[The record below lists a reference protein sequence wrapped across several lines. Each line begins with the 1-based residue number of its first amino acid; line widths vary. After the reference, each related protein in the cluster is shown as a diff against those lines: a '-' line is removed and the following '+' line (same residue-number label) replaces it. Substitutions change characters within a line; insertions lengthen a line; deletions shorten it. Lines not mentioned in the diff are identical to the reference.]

1 MLMCIHIQSIIVLQ
15 TSRHDSTIYKSYHFI
30 FNVTP
35 IFIERDFSN
44 ITVIDSSITIH
55 IFVSLMVE
63 MLLYF
68 LNNHYSSYYLFLRLI
83 EVLISYTS
91 KSIFLNGR
99 CLHNCHKSSICLSIS
114 TRRLSHGALAD
125 ILPPSLLLL
134 IHFS

>member
-1 MLMCIHIQSIIVLQ
+1 MILPYIKLITLF
-15 TSRHDSTIYKSYHFI
+15 STEPPSSSKEI
-30 FNVTP
+30 
-35 IFIERDFSN
+35 FSN

-114 TRRLSHGALAD
+114 TRRLSHGALVD

>member
-1 MLMCIHIQSIIVLQ
+1 MCIHIQSIIVLQ
-15 TSRHDSTIYKSYHFI
+15 TSRHDSTIYKTYHFI

-55 IFVSLMVE
+55 IFVSHMIE

-68 LNNHYSSYYLFLRLI
+68 LNNRYSYHLFLRLI
-83 EVLISYTS
+83 EALISYTS

-99 CLHNCHKSSICLSIS
+99 CLHNCHKSSTCLSIS
-114 TRRLSHGALAD
+114 TRRLSHGALVD